1 MDQIQVKIKL
11 NGWFEKLE
19 VWHGNQGKRK
29 KGEKKRSSTLTC
41 HPRMDEQL
49 NRFQRCLES

>member
-1 MDQIQVKIKL
+1 MDQIQGKIKL

-29 KGEKKRSSTLTC
+29 KEKKKKIIDSNMPPT
-41 HPRMDEQL
+41 HG
-49 NRFQRCLES
+49 

>member
-1 MDQIQVKIKL
+1 MDQIQGKIKL

-19 VWHGNQGKRK
+19 VWHGNHGNRK
-29 KGEKKRSSTLTC
+29 KQQKKRSSTLTC